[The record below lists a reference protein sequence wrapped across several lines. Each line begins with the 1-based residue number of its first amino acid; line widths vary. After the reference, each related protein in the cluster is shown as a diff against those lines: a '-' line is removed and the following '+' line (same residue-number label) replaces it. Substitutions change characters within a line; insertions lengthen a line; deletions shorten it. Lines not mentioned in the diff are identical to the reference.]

1 MRDLPIRG
9 ESIRLGQ
16 ALKLSGLAESGG
28 EARALVEDGAVT
40 VNAEVETRRGRQLR
54 HGDVVAVGDEALRI
68 AGVRPLAVALL
79 VQEGQQLA
87 LEAARRLPE
96 GRAQV
101 AALARP
107 REVRPRL
114 APAAQQVEVG
124 DVGRDAPERLGVL
137 APRDGHDVQRL
148 LDVLADDRREGAA

>member
-68 AGVRPLAVALL
+68 QASGP
-79 VQEGQQLA
+79 
-87 LEAARRLPE
+87 
-96 GRAQV
+96 
-101 AALARP
+101 
-107 REVRPRL
+107 
-114 APAAQQVEVG
+114 
-124 DVGRDAPERLGVL
+124 
-137 APRDGHDVQRL
+137 
-148 LDVLADDRREGAA
+148 